1 MRAHR
6 VVFLA
11 TVTFLVFYHL
21 QRWRWRSKPRVAVA
35 QSRFAPA
42 EELQNAES
50 QFAEAL
56 HDAAPPPPPPPP
68 SLTGYPPKN
77 CSMLLFRHLAKSGG
91 STVQSMLRRNEQTGD
106 LYYAS
111 WGTWVEVRPP
121 EWNLLVDEISADV
134 DGYLARHPRTAVSF
148 HKQTAVQFSP
158 ENVNRTREMAGQRG
172 GGLFHIWEDI
182 ARLRRLYEARGC
194 AFVLATMLRR
204 PDPDLYVSDYL
215 YEGAPSGKSLAD
227 WMGRDVQSAQLLGWP
242 HGWNSKQALTP
253 AQRAATYAMLDAF
266 DVVGTTE
273 KFAESVLLMAR
284 AAGVPHLQ
292 HCRMN
297 EMKGRAK
304 SRTALLRDAAQR
316 AAITRLAAFDAEV
329 YATYAARLDAT
340 LARANAPFRAR
351 AARLRNAT
359 AVTTRK
365 SRWKYRQYYGGAP
378 PDDRF
383 LVTSPYLCKSKHTA
397 RKAARVDYGGCD
409 VGLGTPRGPR
419 RLDALKTLVPCAA
432 ANCTKMAADDYA
444 CGHLLKLRVRI
455 CKEVEAATDGNF
467 AAEYFVPGYERL
479 GTNGVSPF

>member
-1 MRAHR
+1 
-6 VVFLA
+6 
-11 TVTFLVFYHL
+11 
-21 QRWRWRSKPRVAVA
+21 
-35 QSRFAPA
+35 
-42 EELQNAES
+42 
-50 QFAEAL
+50 
-56 HDAAPPPPPPPP
+56 
-68 SLTGYPPKN
+68 
-77 CSMLLFRHLAKSGG
+77 MLLFRHLAKSGG

-121 EWNLLVDEISADV
+121 EWNLLYDEISSDV

-158 ENVNRTREMAGQRG
+158 ENVNRTREMAGQRA

-182 ARLRRLYEARGC
+182 AQLRRLYEARGC

-227 WMGRDVQSAQLLGWP
+227 WIGRDVQAAQLLGWP

-284 AAGVPHLQ
+284 AAGVPHCQ
-292 HCRMN
+292 YCRMN
-297 EMKGRAK
+297 EMKGGQKAAPRCSATPRSAPRSRASPPSTPRCTRPTPRASTRR
-304 SRTALLRDAAQR
+304 SRAPTRRSARARRAHIAQR
-316 AAITRLAAFDAEV
+316 DGRHDAHVAVEV
-329 YATYAARLDAT
+329 
-340 LARANAPFRAR
+340 P
-351 AARLRNAT
+351 
-359 AVTTRK
+359 K
-365 SRWKYRQYYGGAP
+365 YYGGAP

-409 VGLGTPRGPR
+409 VGLGTPRGPP